1 MVFQG
6 EHKANGKV
14 ECYKMWVVTKGF
26 SQIERIDYE
35 ETFARFATYTSIRML
50 LGICFMMKFII
61 HQIDVKTSFFHIKF
75 KEDVYMVQLERYEK
89 LDSKELVCKLQKTI
103 HGLQQA
109 LQVWNE
115 KIDGFLKQKGYKQ
128 YRLDIDIYMQMEQKQ
143 LVLYLVL
150 YAYDLLIFNLDVDEI
165 RRSRQHSLQNL
176 TCRI

>member
-1 MVFQG
+1 M
-6 EHKANGKV
+6 
-14 ECYKMWVVTKGF
+14 
-26 SQIERIDYE
+26 
-35 ETFARFATYTSIRML
+35 
-50 LGICFMMKFII
+50 
-61 HQIDVKTSFFHIKF
+61 
-75 KEDVYMVQLERYEK
+75 
-89 LDSKELVCKLQKTI
+89 QKTI

-165 RRSRQHSLQNL
+165 RRSRQHSLQSL
-176 TCRI
+176 TCKI